1 MRKLIWIVMSLVLA
15 LSLAGCSAGGDVDEG
30 AVQKQAD
37 KEKEIN
43 QKAEENLPPG
53 DGPAG

>member
-1 MRKLIWIVMSLVLA
+1 MKKLIWIFVVSA
-15 LSLAGCSAGGDVDEG
+15 LFFSVAGCSAGGDVDEG

-43 QKAEENLPPG
+43 KKAEENLPPG
-53 DGPAG
+53 EGPAG